1 MSYYGPQAR
10 NGANLPHRVT
20 FATFA
25 EGKIIEGK
33 LSDFKT
39 PETKHLWVDSKC
51 PMPTT
56 KPKRKKAEPK
66 PKEEPNIE
74 EMNKRMAD
82 RRAWLDGEP
91 MPEGTKEFFKRRKA
105 IAKITYMDE
114 LKEMEK
120 TGWYSVT
127 KAAHICKVNES
138 TVRIWVNTGIVKN
151 VKKSQYRCNAR
162 YVILE
167 EIKTITKNRSQFIE
181 KRKGKAA

>member
-1 MSYYGPQAR
+1 MSYYSPQAR

-20 FATFA
+20 FASFA
-25 EGKIIEGK
+25 EGDRIEGK
-33 LSDFKT
+33 LSDWRK
-39 PETKHLWVDSKC
+39 EYELLMRIGK
-51 PMPTT
+51 
-56 KPKRKKAEPK
+56 KPQNTAKAKAKIK

-105 IAKITYMDE
+105 IAKITYIDE